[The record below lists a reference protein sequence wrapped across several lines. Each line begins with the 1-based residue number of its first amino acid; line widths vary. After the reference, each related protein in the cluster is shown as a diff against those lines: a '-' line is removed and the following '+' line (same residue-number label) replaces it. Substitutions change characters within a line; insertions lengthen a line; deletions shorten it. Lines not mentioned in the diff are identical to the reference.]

1 MGKVYEAADFE
12 ALIADAILSSG
23 KPLLS
28 LSAQHAARAPRPT
41 LPSPTRAPAAR
52 QTRSPRAPSSL
63 FAVVPGDGFG
73 DELLPGQG
81 RLRLAVRAGG
91 EKSRHGDGAE
101 GLRRSRPEPE
111 GNRGVRVL
119 RQPRLP
125 SSDPD
130 PRSRLHALPLAFH
143 GARGPRDTN
152 QLSSRVPERKRDRRD
167 AGREKGCGRHFPEAP
182 KNALKNYNS
191 QWPLRYS
198 GPGTN

>member
-143 GARGPRDTN
+143 GARGPRDI
-152 QLSSRVPERKRDRRD
+152 QSY
-167 AGREKGCGRHFPEAP
+167 AP
-182 KNALKNYNS
+182 SICPTYKMRSDHL
-191 QWPLRYS
+191 
-198 GPGTN
+198 GFH